1 MLRKFYFF
9 QQFLDTHGSLQLIML
24 LKSSNIISFK
34 EKMTIHTAHSKHQ
47 FMYIIMQGEIIE
59 IKNKDNIENDNQ
71 FRKQLLIGQAF
82 LDD

>member
-1 MLRKFYFF
+1 
-9 QQFLDTHGSLQLIML
+9 
-24 LKSSNIISFK
+24 
-34 EKMTIHTAHSKHQ
+34 MTIHTANSKHQ